1 MPERIMRNTFGALRA
16 IIRIIAILVF
26 VAGVALVMLGI
37 VDMVM
42 AFSHIGDTDI
52 HDLPGILAVGLLKGV
67 DMFLVAIVFFVFSM
81 GVLIIFSDPD
91 TPLPIRLPEWLR
103 LKNFM
108 QLKVILWE
116 AILTTMVISFLAGLA
131 EQRLG
136 GQPVTVMHL
145 VIPGCILI
153 ISMSLFFLKKGE
165 H

>member
-1 MPERIMRNTFGALRA
+1 MPAGIMRNTFTALRT
-16 IIRIIAILVF
+16 IIRLIAILVF
-26 VAGVALVMLGI
+26 VAGVALTILGI

-42 AFSHIGDTDI
+42 AFSHIGDTDV
-52 HDLPGILAVGLLKGV
+52 HNLPSMLAVGLLKGV
-67 DMFLVAIVFFVFSM
+67 DMFLIAIVFFVFSL
-81 GVLIIFSDPD
+81 GVLTIFSDPE
-91 TPLPIRLPEWLR
+91 TPLPVKLPEWLR
-103 LKNFM
+103 LRNFM

-136 GQPVTVMHL
+136 GQPVTLMHL